1 MYALDIAEGA
11 TGEEDIE
18 DVTGDAPEGPGDGD
32 GSGDGDDLTNPHDN
46 DGLISFKILRD
57 LFYFQ

>member
-32 GSGDGDDLTNPHDN
+32 GSADGSASGGAGTMVVM
-46 DGLISFKILRD
+46 
-57 LFYFQ
+57 